1 MPRNHAIAAA
11 VLLVALGCSCAQA
24 GDFVPRTTGSFA
36 AVGEGAA
43 TVSTCPEATSTA
55 AMSDADAVAAHDG
68 VAAASVHSGPTRSAK
83 HIGVDDVV
91 TDAHTAAVA
100 DDDKAA
106 GAHKSRAA
114 ARWQSLLPGVMK

>member
-11 VLLVALGCSCAQA
+11 ALLVALCSCAQA
-24 GDFVPRTTGSFA
+24 RDLLPRSTGSFA

-43 TVSTCPEATSTA
+43 TASTCPEATATA
-55 AMSDADAVAAHDG
+55 AMSDADASGATRDS
-68 VAAASVHSGPTRSAK
+68 AAASVHSGPTRSAK

-91 TDAHTAAVA
+91 GDAHTAVVVE
-100 DDDKAA
+100 DDKAA